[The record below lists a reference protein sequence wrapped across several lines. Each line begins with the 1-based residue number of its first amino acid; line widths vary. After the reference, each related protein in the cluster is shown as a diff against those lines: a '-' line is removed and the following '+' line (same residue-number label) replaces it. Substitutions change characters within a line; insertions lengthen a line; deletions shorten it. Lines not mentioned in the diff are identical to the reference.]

1 MRGLLVCAGCIVLDC
16 GAAFSQEG
24 NTKFEVASVRP
35 STEQTATPANSGMKG
50 GPGTADPER
59 LTYTNIAL
67 KTILLRAYG
76 VLNYR
81 LSGPDWLNSARFNIV
96 AKVPPG
102 ATKEQLTLMLQNL
115 VVERFNLTFHHETKE
130 MLVYELTAGKNGPK
144 LKESDLSVQ
153 PPEREP
159 GSPPRR
165 IGGPDKD
172 GFPQVPADL
181 SIMLGRMTDG
191 IMRWTGRQ
199 QLLSDLA
206 SFLGGELERP
216 VVDKTGLPA
225 KYDFGL
231 AYSRTGL
238 RQTKGDLAAAA
249 ATPANTPSEPG
260 PSLLSAVQEQLGL
273 NLESKK
279 DPIDILVIDHID
291 KVPADN

>member
-1 MRGLLVCAGCIVLDC
+1 
-16 GAAFSQEG
+16 
-24 NTKFEVASVRP
+24 
-35 STEQTATPANSGMKG
+35 MKG

-130 MLVYELTAGKNGPK
+130 TLVYELTAGKNGPK

-159 GSPPRR
+159 GSP
-165 IGGPDKD
+165 
-172 GFPQVPADL
+172 
-181 SIMLGRMTDG
+181 
-191 IMRWTGRQ
+191 
-199 QLLSDLA
+199 
-206 SFLGGELERP
+206 
-216 VVDKTGLPA
+216 
-225 KYDFGL
+225 
-231 AYSRTGL
+231 
-238 RQTKGDLAAAA
+238 
-249 ATPANTPSEPG
+249 
-260 PSLLSAVQEQLGL
+260 
-273 NLESKK
+273 
-279 DPIDILVIDHID
+279 
-291 KVPADN
+291 